1 MQVAKEYGQSPMD
14 VAAWPQEWIAAAVTV
29 MDAEHGAEH
38 ERQVREQRQAR
49 MRGAGGRR

>member
-1 MQVAKEYGQSPMD
+1 MIAKAYGQPPQD
-14 VAAWPQEWIAAAVTV
+14 VAAWPEEWIAAAITV
-29 MDAEHGAEH
+29 MDAEAGAEH